1 MKKTLLFI
9 LVLFTSVN
17 LFAQTDGMSY
27 QAVILNPKTQEI
39 PGANVSGNIFPNK
52 SLSVRFTIINSTGN
66 TLYQEVHNTKTD
78 AYGMINLMIGQGS
91 FSIGNFTEIVW
102 DGSRKDLKV
111 EINLDGNYNLL
122 STQMLLF
129 VPYAYHRDVIA
140 SGDLKVSGDV
150 GFSGDLVVDG
160 TTNLKNTLNVDG
172 ATDLNKTLTVDGASD
187 LKNTLNVDGA
197 TDLNNI
203 LTVAGATELK
213 NTLNV
218 DGATDLNSTLTVDG
232 ATLINNSLTVT
243 GITALKDLAIKTLDI
258 KSDNAN
264 FVATFE
270 NLNADTGDGLLIKLG
285 RTHGAWNGGSYLNI
299 SNPVLT
305 AFNGPLNTVKGWLN
319 GGDFTPT
326 QLFDLMPSTFI
337 AGAMAQIGNGII
349 GSINKGLKLPIGTDE
364 IYIPQKTLID
374 KIVWLNSFTPCLPSV
389 CFPEICFGALGCTP
403 GYCTPTICGPTIPEI
418 STPAVVFPRVT
429 LVPAITNFFPEI
441 PTIPTGGL
449 PQLTIPN
456 FTFSVVNNSLSKE
469 NEYITFQDKAGRK
482 TGTIRAQSTQDFR
495 DNTVLDNVYLLNVL
509 SSFVGIDLLDGV
521 TSGTVEISNL
531 VDSFNK
537 IGVEYSSGNGDYAE
551 WLERIDQ
558 NEYLTV
564 GDIVG
569 VKGGKIT
576 RDLNN
581 VEQIMVVSHKPIVLG
596 NAPEQEHTYKG
607 NNIAFMGQV
616 PVKVI
621 GAVQTGDYIVASSE
635 IKGYGVAIHPE
646 NMTAIDFTVAVG
658 RSWENRLTEGPKM
671 VNTVVGVQN
680 GDWKLQV
687 GKIQKQQ
694 QQLDEKIESLDVKLH
709 RIAENIKL
717 AKLNKANYV
726 SKN

>member
-1 MKKTLLFI
+1 
-9 LVLFTSVN
+9 S
-17 LFAQTDGMSY
+17 
-27 QAVILNPKTQEI
+27 
-39 PGANVSGNIFPNK
+39 
-52 SLSVRFTIINSTGN
+52 
-66 TLYQEVHNTKTD
+66 
-78 AYGMINLMIGQGS
+78 
-91 FSIGNFTEIVW
+91 
-102 DGSRKDLKV
+102 
-111 EINLDGNYNLL
+111 
-122 STQMLLF
+122 
-129 VPYAYHRDVIA
+129 
-140 SGDLKVSGDV
+140 
-150 GFSGDLVVDG
+150 
-160 TTNLKNTLNVDG
+160 
-172 ATDLNKTLTVDGASD
+172 
-187 LKNTLNVDGA
+187 
-197 TDLNNI
+197 
-203 LTVAGATELK
+203 
-213 NTLNV
+213 
-218 DGATDLNSTLTVDG
+218 
-232 ATLINNSLTVT
+232 
-243 GITALKDLAIKTLDI
+243 
-258 KSDNAN
+258 
-264 FVATFE
+264 
-270 NLNADTGDGLLIKLG
+270 
-285 RTHGAWNGGSYLNI
+285 
-299 SNPVLT
+299 
-305 AFNGPLNTVKGWLN
+305 
-319 GGDFTPT
+319 
-326 QLFDLMPSTFI
+326 QLFDLMPSQFI

-349 GSINKGLKLPIGTDE
+349 GSINSGLNLPIGTPE
-364 IYIPQKTLID
+364 IYIPQETLID
-374 KIVWLNSFTPCLPSV
+374 KIVWLNSFTPCIPQVCIPSV
-389 CFPEICFGALGCTP
+389 CVPELCIPVIGCTP
-403 GYCTPTICGPTIPEI
+403 SFCTPEVCTPRLCGPTIPEV

-429 LVPAITNFFPEI
+429 LVPAITNFFPAI
-441 PTIPTGGL
+441 PTLPTGGL

-495 DNTVLDNVYLLNVL
+495 DNTVLDNVYLLNVM
-509 SSFVGIDLLDGV
+509 SSFVGIDLLDGI
-521 TSGTVEISNL
+521 TSGTVKISNL

-558 NEYLTV
+558 NEYLTA

-596 NAPEQEHTYKG
+596 NAPQQKHTYKG

-646 NMTAIDFTVAVG
+646 NMTAVDFTLAVG
-658 RSWENRLTEGPKM
+658 RSWENRVAEGPKM

-709 RIAENIKL
+709 RIAENIKI
-717 AKLNKANYV
+717 AKLNKTNYV

>member
-1 MKKTLLFI
+1 MLLASI
-9 LVLFTSVN
+9 KLS
-17 LFAQTDGMSY
+17 AQTDGMSY

-349 GSINKGLKLPIGTDE
+349 GSINKGLKLPIGTDA
-364 IYIPQKTLID
+364 IVMPQLQILGPVNIFPGINMPSPIPDIPSITTPNVALP
-374 KIVWLNSFTPCLPSV
+374 SFTIL
-389 CFPEICFGALGCTP
+389 
-403 GYCTPTICGPTIPEI
+403 
-418 STPAVVFPRVT
+418 
-429 LVPAITNFFPEI
+429 PAITNLIPEI

-469 NEYITFQDKAGRK
+469 NEYITFQDKAGRT
-482 TGTIRAQSTQDFR
+482 TGTIRSQSTQDFR

-558 NEYLTV
+558 NEYLTA
-564 GDIVG
+564 GDIVA

-581 VEQIMVVSHKPIVLG
+581 VEQIMVVSHKPIILG
-596 NAPEQEHTYKG
+596 NAPVEGQDYKG

-616 PVKVI
+616 PVKVM
-621 GAVQTGDYIVASSE
+621 GAVQTGDYIVASTE
-635 IKGYGVAIHPE
+635 IKGYGIAIHPDG
-646 NMTAIDFTVAVG
+646 MTAENFTLAVG
-658 RSWENRLTEGPKM
+658 RSWENKLTEGPKM
-671 VNTVVGVQN
+671 VNTVVGIHN
-680 GDWKLQV
+680 GDWV
-687 GKIQKQQ
+687 KIIK
-694 QQLDEKIESLDVKLH
+694 KIEAKQKTYEVKFIEMEAAVNTLDK
-709 RIAENIKL
+709 
-717 AKLNKANYV
+717 KAN
-726 SKN
+726 NLLLMQQNN